1 MNLGIKSFLEIYMNP
16 QICENSELGG
26 NNVVL
31 TLEIFFSPMLDEGA
45 DKDSILFLN
54 YGDWL
59 RLLDAI

>member
-1 MNLGIKSFLEIYMNP
+1 MNP

-31 TLEIFFSPMLDEGA
+31 TSEIIFLTMMYEGA
-45 DKDSILFLN
+45 NKDSILFLN
-54 YGDWL
+54 FGDWL